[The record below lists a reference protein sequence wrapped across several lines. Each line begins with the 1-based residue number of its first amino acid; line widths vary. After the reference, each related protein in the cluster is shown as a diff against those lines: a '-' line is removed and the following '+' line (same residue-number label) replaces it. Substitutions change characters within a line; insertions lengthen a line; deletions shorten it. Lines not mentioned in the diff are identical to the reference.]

1 MDIVF
6 FLSFFLSFR
15 FFLCLRLFFRLVFFS
30 VCMLLH
36 WPEAFNIILF
46 PSILAAIFNR
56 SRVSMCL
63 SVCVCA
69 SFNLVS
75 FSYFSLSL
83 CAFWKGRPRLPI
95 VFTIQCKEKKTP
107 SSCPLQQLSFTLT
120 FFRQPF
126 FFLCLTKKKWTK
138 DDTSRSS
145 STHNCMTLTRNT
157 VDLTRGTEKWWLL
170 ILTHFWPIQN
180 IVRRVCVQSKQNNVF
195 NN

>member
-1 MDIVF
+1 MCVCVKRFTRWHKNGYCFFFVF
-6 FLSFFLSFR
+6 FFLSFR

-63 SVCVCA
+63 SVCVPLST
-69 SFNLVS
+69 SFLS
-75 FSYFSLSL
+75 PISLSLSL
-83 CAFWKGRPRLPI
+83 CILKRASSSPDRLHNPM
-95 VFTIQCKEKKTP
+95 QRKKN
-107 SSCPLQQLSFTLT
+107 SFFLSFTAALVHT
-120 FFRQPF
+120 HFFSSTF

-157 VDLTRGTEKWWLL
+157 VDLTRGTEK
-170 ILTHFWPIQN
+170 
-180 IVRRVCVQSKQNNVF
+180 
-195 NN
+195 